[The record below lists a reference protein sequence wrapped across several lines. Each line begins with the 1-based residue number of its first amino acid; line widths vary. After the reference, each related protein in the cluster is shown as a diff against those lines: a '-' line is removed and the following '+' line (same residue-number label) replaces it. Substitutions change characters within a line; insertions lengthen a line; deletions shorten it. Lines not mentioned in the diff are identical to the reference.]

1 VDSTWRNQT
10 TFPHPDD
17 APLDRH
23 LAAVV
28 FEVTEAL
35 VPVTHPQP
43 VSASWTARALC
54 LVADRSSPGVARNE
68 ILAMFPLGLQAPS
81 R

>member
-1 VDSTWRNQT
+1 MEESDHLSAFRMTRPSIATWPPPVD
-10 TFPHPDD
+10 
-17 APLDRH
+17 
-23 LAAVV
+23 
-28 FEVTEAL
+28 EVTEAL
-35 VPVTHPQP
+35 VPVTYPQP